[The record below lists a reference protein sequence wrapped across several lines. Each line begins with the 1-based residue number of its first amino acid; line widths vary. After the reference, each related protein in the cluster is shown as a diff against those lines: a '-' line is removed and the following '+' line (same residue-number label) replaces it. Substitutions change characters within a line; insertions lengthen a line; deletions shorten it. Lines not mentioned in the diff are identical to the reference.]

1 MAIWIGLG
9 IGIILGMFIS
19 WIFYRI
25 SHAEGFLRIDDS
37 DPDSGPYLF
46 LELSNKDA
54 GKIEKK
60 RQICLRIKRENYL
73 PQEEHGL

>member
-9 IGIILGMFIS
+9 IGIILGVFIS
-19 WIFYRI
+19 RI
-25 SHAEGFLRIDDS
+25 CSRIRQADGFLRIDYS

-60 RQICLRIKRENYL
+60 RKICLQIKRENYL
-73 PQEEHGL
+73 PQEKHGL